1 MEKKTTMIEN
11 AIIFSKD
18 SGEALITTQ
27 IGDIDPNSDTFMGF
41 LDQIKDIATKLEK
54 GIFKLGLNDQLIAQI
69 CAEKGVSVTFVFKTS
84 MDDKILSQ
92 WEGVAKEIATKFEK
106 VYDPN
111 NFDIVKISEFK
122 KSMLEMIEW
131 HQKEL
136 SPIDKMKDALW

>member
-1 MEKKTTMIEN
+1 MIEN

-18 SGEALITTQ
+18 SGEALIATQ
-27 IGDIDPNSDTFMGF
+27 IGDIDPNSDAFSESLG
-41 LDQIKDIATKLEK
+41 QIRDIAKKLEK
-54 GIFKLGLNDQLIAQI
+54 GVFKLGLNEQLIAQI
-69 CAEKGVSVTFVFKTS
+69 LAEKGISVTFVFKTS

-92 WEGVAKEIATKFEK
+92 WESVAKEIAVKFKK

-111 NFDIVKISEFK
+111 DFDIVKISEFK

-131 HQKEL
+131 HKKEL